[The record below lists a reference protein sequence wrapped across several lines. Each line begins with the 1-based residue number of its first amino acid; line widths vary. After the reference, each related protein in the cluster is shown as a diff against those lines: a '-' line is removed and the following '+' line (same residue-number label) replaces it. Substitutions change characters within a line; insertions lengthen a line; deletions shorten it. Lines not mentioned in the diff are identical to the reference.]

1 MMSEVVVVGSWCVTA
16 TTSPRLDD
24 HLSLS
29 LSIPCGFIYPSAPFH
44 GLDHKAKP
52 SSLTYFG
59 FLFRYPSRKSF
70 PWGRFVGGPRQIT
83 GYNNFTTP

>member
-29 LSIPCGFIYPSAPFH
+29 LYPLRFYLPVSSISW
-44 GLDHKAKP
+44 
-52 SSLTYFG
+52 
-59 FLFRYPSRKSF
+59 FRP
-70 PWGRFVGGPRQIT
+70 
-83 GYNNFTTP
+83 